1 MNRRL
6 LQFSGVALVLALDA
20 GAPARAVNGQVSAEY
35 AVSFL
40 GISIGTGTMV
50 STTDGTSYRTT
61 LNARVTGVA
70 AMFAGGSG
78 TAVAT
83 GRIAGAAAIPANY
96 NVEVHSG
103 GKVETTQIGMADG
116 NVRSV
121 VRNPDKPPHTRA
133 TPVTAEHLRGVVD
146 PLSAGIFIA
155 GGTGPVTGAA
165 ACERHSRI
173 YNGVVRFDLIYAF
186 VGTRQVEIA
195 GYKGEAAICSVRFEP
210 VAGYRADR
218 SDIQAARRRSAEVTL
233 VPIHGSRALIPA
245 RISLTTGYGTGI
257 AQATKLD
264 LNPGAPASPAVPPT
278 RRVSAD

>member
-1 MNRRL
+1 MTTRLTTTGL
-6 LQFSGVALVLALDA
+6 LQVSGLALA
-20 GAPARAVNGQVSAEY
+20 LGTGAPAPALAINGQVSAEY

-40 GISIGTGTMV
+40 GLPIGTGTMV
-50 STTDGTSYRTT
+50 SSTDGTTYRTT

-78 TAVAT
+78 TATAT
-83 GRIAGAAAIPANY
+83 GRIAGAAAIPASFNI
-96 NVEVHSG
+96 EVHSG
-103 GKVETTQIGMADG
+103 GKVETTRIAMAEG

-165 ACERHSRI
+165 ACERRSRI

-195 GYKGEAAICSVRFEP
+195 GYKGDAAICSVRFEP
-210 VAGYRADR
+210 VAGYRTDR
-218 SDIQAARRRSAEVTL
+218 SDIQAARRRSAEITL
-233 VPIHGSRALIPA
+233 VPIQGSRTLIPA
-245 RISLTTGYGTGI
+245 RISLTTGYGTGV

-264 LNPGAPASPAVPPT
+264 LNPGLPVA
-278 RRVSAD
+278 RRASAD